1 MARLWVE
8 LAEPRYL
15 AWRFLFFGY
24 LTLLRT
30 NLFKE
35 IYCPALEAPFRGSI
49 TPSSCTDERANIR
62 RTTVCTYGCETGHY
76 VTGGDNSLTCQND
89 GLWQGTVPYCQRK
102 YNSCLVTKGKLWRE
116 FYRSVSRVRAW
127 LHEPGWS
134 RSQGWL
140 DLQGH
145 ISKTQQKCYFEIIRQ
160 WSQSV

>member
-1 MARLWVE
+1 MLTHFIIFNTVTVLCFEQRC
-8 LAEPRYL
+8 LANLRIKVVFVCLCVAFPF
-15 AWRFLFFGY
+15 FLY

-76 VTGGDNSLTCQND
+76 VTAGDNSLTCQID

-102 YNSCLVTKGKLWRE
+102 YNSCLVTKGKL
-116 FYRSVSRVRAW
+116 
-127 LHEPGWS
+127 
-134 RSQGWL
+134 
-140 DLQGH
+140 
-145 ISKTQQKCYFEIIRQ
+145 
-160 WSQSV
+160 